1 MKHLII
7 LLMLSAPCYA
17 ASGALWQAVCAVE
30 SGGNPMAYNA
40 KEQAAGIAQIRP
52 ICLRDCNRI
61 VGYTRWTL
69 ADRYNPI
76 KARAMFETYTG
87 HYMKHYGLTGNEA
100 AARTWNGGPTG
111 WRKQGTLKYWRKV
124 QEYIL
129 EFP

>member
-7 LLMLSAPCYA
+7 LLMVATPCYA
-17 ASGALWQAVCAVE
+17 ASGALWQSVCAVE

-40 KEQAAGIAQIRP
+40 QEQAAGIAQIRP

-87 HYMKHYGLTGNEA
+87 HYMRHYKLTGGES
-100 AARTWNGGPTG
+100 AARIWNGGPEG
-111 WRKQGTLKYWRKV
+111 WRKQGTLAYWRRV
-124 QEYIL
+124 ERFIL
-129 EFP
+129 ELT